1 MYLATVVCEI
11 EIPSFINS
19 PLNAGSTPTRVGE
32 THSPDEVPD
41 LPGYRWTTLIMA
53 ALPSLIESEA
63 LSKPGNRRLWLED
76 DEGRTPV
83 SPQPGKPNPQEA
95 VSHAQTDTMA
105 AVRAPQE
112 GYQHAEVPGFGGKLR
127 GSKTLR
133 RKGQPWFRQPHAAGK
148 FRRFNKNNFSW

>member
-63 LSKPGNRRLWLED
+63 LSKPGNHRLWLED

-105 AVRAPQE
+105 AVRALQE
-112 GYQHAEVPGFGGKLR
+112 GYQHAEEPGSEASCEGEK
-127 GSKTLR
+127 
-133 RKGQPWFRQPHAAGK
+133 H
-148 FRRFNKNNFSW
+148 

>member
-1 MYLATVVCEI
+1 MDNLDHGGFSI
-11 EIPSFINS
+11 SDS
-19 PLNAGSTPTRVGE
+19 AGSPVEARQ
-32 THSPDEVPD
+32 SP
-41 LPGYRWTTLIMA
+41 
-53 ALPSLIESEA
+53 S
-63 LSKPGNRRLWLED
+63 WLED
-76 DEGRTPV
+76 DEGRSPV

-148 FRRFNKNNFSW
+148 FSRFNKNNFSW